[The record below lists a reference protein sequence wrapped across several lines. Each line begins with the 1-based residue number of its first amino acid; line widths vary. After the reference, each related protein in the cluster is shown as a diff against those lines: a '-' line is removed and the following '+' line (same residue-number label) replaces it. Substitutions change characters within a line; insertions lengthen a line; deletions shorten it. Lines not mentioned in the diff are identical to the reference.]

1 MVLIIKR
8 MIQINVN
15 SLNIVNNYCVNNFSD
30 SFQIDACNNITDR
43 ETSGDN
49 FDSMEGEWLQKQ
61 YKR

>member
-1 MVLIIKR
+1 

-15 SLNIVNNYCVNNFSD
+15 SLNTVNNYCVNNFSD